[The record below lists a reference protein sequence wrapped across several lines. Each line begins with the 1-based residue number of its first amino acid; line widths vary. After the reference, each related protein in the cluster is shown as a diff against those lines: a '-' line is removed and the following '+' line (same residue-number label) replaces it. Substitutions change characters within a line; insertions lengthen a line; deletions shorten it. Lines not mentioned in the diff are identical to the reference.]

1 MLSPET
7 LEKLEQ
13 LATDVAVREGCVLYD
28 ISFSGGLGGRALRV
42 FIDREGG
49 QVTVE
54 DCANVSRGMNLI
66 LDVEDIIPGGNYNLE
81 VSSPGLDRV
90 LRKQWHFEKAA
101 GKKVWMKTSK
111 AMEAFGLQSK
121 RLKFAK
127 QIEEVVQ
134 SADQEGVRFKIDDE
148 EVTVPYSAIEK
159 AKIVFEFAEPGKK
172 KILNKKN

>member
-7 LEKLEQ
+7 LEKLEK

-28 ISFSGGLGGRALRV
+28 LSFAGGQGGRALRV

-49 QVTVE
+49 PVSVE
-54 DCANVSRGMNLI
+54 DCANVSRGLNLI

-90 LRKQWHFEKAA
+90 LRKPWHFEKAA
-101 GKKVWMKTSK
+101 GQTVYLKTSK
-111 AMEAFGLQSK
+111 ALETFGLQNK
-121 RLKFAK
+121 RLKSAK

-134 SADQEGVRFKIDDE
+134 TANAEGVTLKVE
-148 EVTVPYSAIEK
+148 EETITVPYSAIEK
-159 AKIVFEFAEPGKK
+159 AKIVFQYAEPGKK

>member
-13 LATDVAVREGCVLYD
+13 LASDIAVREGCVLYD
-28 ISFSGGLGGRALRV
+28 ISFAGGMGGRALRV
-42 FIDREGG
+42 YIDRAEGT
-49 QVTVE
+49 VSVE
-54 DCANVSRGMNLI
+54 DCANVSRGLNLI

-90 LRKQWHFEKAA
+90 LRKPWHFEKAT
-101 GKKVWMKTSK
+101 GKKVYLKTSK

-121 RLKFAK
+121 RLKAAK
-127 QIEEVVQ
+127 QLEEVVQ
-134 SADQEGVRFKIDDE
+134 SADEAGVKFKIDDE
-148 EVTVPYSAIEK
+148 EIVIPYSSIEK

-172 KILNKKN
+172 KVLNKKN